1 MVWYLKP
8 HNILHPPPPPLSGAS
23 LSAAVSEHG
32 FGQMLHARCALAYRR
47 GRPWWDLPAPPP
59 DTTWP
64 TASSPANLLTM
75 PCSKWFW
82 KHFCQVAVCEGD
94 WWRRGCGFGGGGTQW
109 KVNWSID
116 QAVEERGKVPQVS
129 RPVSFCRYF
138 RHLLTFRSLCTM
150 PFMWQWFTLSRI
162 CCMQWLWRRER
173 PGQKQK
179 GEEEGEQVNVRKQRK
194 NRQTEHTKHM
204 K

>member
-1 MVWYLKP
+1 MHFVPWHTGGAGHDEIYQ
-8 HNILHPPPPPLSGAS
+8 PPPPPL
-23 LSAAVSEHG
+23 
-32 FGQMLHARCALAYRR
+32 
-47 GRPWWDLPAPPP
+47 DI
-59 DTTWP
+59 TWP
-64 TASSPANLLTM
+64 TASSPANLPTL
-75 PCSKWFW
+75 PCSKWVW
-82 KHFCQVAVCEGD
+82 KHSCQVAACEGD

-116 QAVEERGKVPQVS
+116 QAVEERGKVPKVS
-129 RPVSFCRYF
+129 RPVSFCRYC

-179 GEEEGEQVNVRKQRK
+179 GEEEGEQVNVRKQRNK
-194 NRQTEHTKHM
+194 NRQTKHTKHM